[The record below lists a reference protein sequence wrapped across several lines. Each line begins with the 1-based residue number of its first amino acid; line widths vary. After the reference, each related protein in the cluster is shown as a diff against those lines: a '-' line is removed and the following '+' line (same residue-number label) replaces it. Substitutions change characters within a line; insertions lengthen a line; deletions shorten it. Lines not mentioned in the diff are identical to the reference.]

1 MFGGGG
7 GERVFRHASFIA
19 DCLLRQF
26 AYSEPVEVLLRLCNL
41 CKELIKMSHGRS
53 GTTLNSMWEGSGSN
67 SQQRCLELEVSDCCL
82 RVFFVFFFF

>member
-1 MFGGGG
+1 MFFFPERKEKRNETITSKNVWWWG

-26 AYSEPVEVLLRLCNL
+26 AYSEPVEVLLRLGNL

-53 GTTLNSMWEGSGSN
+53 GTTLNSVWEGSGSN
-67 SQQRCLELEVSDCCL
+67 SQ
-82 RVFFVFFFF
+82 